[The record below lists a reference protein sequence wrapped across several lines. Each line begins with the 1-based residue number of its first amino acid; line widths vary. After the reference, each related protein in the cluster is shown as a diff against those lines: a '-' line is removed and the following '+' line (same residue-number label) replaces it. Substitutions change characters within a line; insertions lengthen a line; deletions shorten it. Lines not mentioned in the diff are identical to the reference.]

1 MIFYISVNDFS
12 KYAYSLPLNTKLG
25 SLFVVKRSSTPRFQM
40 IVMNRNS
47 KNNLVV
53 PLAKKFQMQVRE
65 PYLIFRFNTNDKA
78 PQRVRGI
85 WFHDDKE
92 RNKIVQILDKAVK
105 SLSMTVEEP
114 VAPKTQTVDKTEAAA
129 SLMAALKIG
138 GSNQTAQSAS
148 EPKSQPQRQPQTQ
161 AQEPNVQNMVLDK
174 KSLQLSLMSLLQED
188 KFLDIIHAQYV
199 KVAKARAASGNQ
211 K

>member
-1 MIFYISVNDFS
+1 
-12 KYAYSLPLNTKLG
+12 
-25 SLFVVKRSSTPRFQM
+25 M

-47 KNNLVV
+47 KDNLVV
-53 PLAKKFQMQVRE
+53 PLKKTFQMQVRE

-114 VAPKTQTVDKTEAAA
+114 VALKTQTVDKTEAAA
-129 SLMAALKIG
+129 SLMTALKIG